1 MYAIV
6 GAVVVIVIIILA
18 LYLGGLFGTSTPSTP
33 ASAKIYDTGTC
44 STSANCGFTPTPLNI
59 GTNTK
64 VTWTSNSTNYTHT
77 ITECVSSSDSVS
89 CPNKDASA
97 LSPTFDSG
105 LSSPIANGQT
115 YSYTF
120 KTAGTYFYY
129 CQFHNWMQGKVVV
142 S

>member
-1 MYAIV
+1 MYAII
-6 GAVVVIVIIILA
+6 GAVVVIVIIVLA
-18 LYLGGLFGTSTPSTP
+18 LYLGGLFGTSTPATP
-33 ASAKIYDTGTC
+33 ASAKIYDSGTC

-59 GTNTK
+59 ASNTK
-64 VTWTSNSTNYTHT
+64 VTWTSNSSTTHT
-77 ITECVSSSDSVS
+77 ITECVSMSTS
-89 CPNKDASA
+89 CPNFDSSA

-120 KTAGTYFYY
+120 KTAGTYNYY
-129 CQFHNWMQGKVVV
+129 CQFHNWMHGQVVV